1 MNHGFSPVTL
11 SLAEPNAIDDGGV
24 VELIADH
31 GVLGGQKRLKQA
43 RLL

>member
-1 MNHGFSPVTL
+1 MNHGYSPVTL
-11 SLAEPNAIDDGGV
+11 RLAEPNAVDNGGV

-31 GVLGGQKRLKQA
+31 GVVGGQKRLKQA